1 MAQGDR
7 PPRGCSLADPHH
19 VAALDGFDRFTVR
32 AYRAG
37 LAASALAVAGL
48 AAAGFT
54 GAPLTGPRVAVLVAT
69 ALVVPNL
76 HLYDRVI
83 RWVIAVAGWLGATL
97 PAVAALL
104 PPGAAPWVAD
114 AGLGFSFVV
123 LSAVALKEQW
133 CFRLPLMPLVPALL
147 ATSLIPLR
155 AGSPGAAAPLWAG
168 ATALLVLLAAAKA
181 RMPLHYDI
189 GDKSRYQ
196 V

>member
-1 MAQGDR
+1 M
-7 PPRGCSLADPHH
+7 ADPQH
-19 VAALDGFDRFTVR
+19 VAALDGFDRLTVR

-37 LAASALAVAGL
+37 LALAAAGVGGL
-48 AAAGFT
+48 AAAGFAG
-54 GAPLTGPRVAVLVAT
+54 GAVAGPRVAVLVAT
-69 ALVVPNL
+69 AAIVPNL
-76 HLYDRVI
+76 HLYDRLI
-83 RWVIAVAGWLGATL
+83 RWVIAVSGWLGAAL
-97 PAVAALL
+97 PAVAGLL
-104 PPGAAPWVAD
+104 PPALAPWVAD

-147 ATSLIPLR
+147 ATSLVPLR

-168 ATALLVLLAAAKA
+168 AAALLLVLAAAKA

-189 GDKSRYQ
+189 GDKSRYT